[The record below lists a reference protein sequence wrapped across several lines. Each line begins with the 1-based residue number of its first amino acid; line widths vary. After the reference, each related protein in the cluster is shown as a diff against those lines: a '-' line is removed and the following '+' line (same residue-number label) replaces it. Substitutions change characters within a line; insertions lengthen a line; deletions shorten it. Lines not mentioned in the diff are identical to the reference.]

1 MILDWL
7 FASSADRR
15 LLPGGRFRGP
25 TPWVI
30 AIMTFAMLIVA
41 AAGLALS
48 NAAGVV
54 AQGVEG
60 RYSLQ
65 IPAGGAGLPKALAA
79 LRSAPGVSE
88 VEAVPEAEMR
98 RTLERWLG
106 PAGGAADL
114 PVPALI
120 NFDVAPGTDLRAIQ
134 QSVAAV
140 AEGAKVDAHREAV
153 GPLLRSM
160 RSLQWLTWALV
171 LLMMLAT
178 SATVVLAARGALD
191 TNRSTIDVMHGIGA
205 TDVQVTHLFQRKI
218 ALDALVGA
226 AAGAASAAIVL
237 LLLLAGAAAMSGELA
252 GASPLGG
259 KDLFILLLLP
269 VLIVILAAWVAR
281 AAVLATLR
289 RSI

>member
-1 MILDWL
+1 MLDWL
-7 FASSADRR
+7 FASSSERQ
-15 LLPGGRFRGP
+15 LLPGGHFRGP

-65 IPAGGAGLPKALAA
+65 IPAGAPSLPAA
-79 LRSAPGVSE
+79 LRIVRESRGVSG
-88 VEAVPEAEMR
+88 AKAIPEAEMR

-106 PAGGAADL
+106 PAGASGDL

-120 NFDVAPGTDLRAIQ
+120 HFDAASGTNVRAIEQAVARIAPGARI
-134 QSVAAV
+134 AAHD
-140 AEGAKVDAHREAV
+140 ETV
-153 GPLLRSM
+153 GPLLKSM
-160 RSLQWLTWALV
+160 RALQWLTWALV
-171 LLMMLAT
+171 VLMAFAT

-191 TNRSTIDVMHGIGA
+191 THRPTIDVMHGIGA
-205 TDVQVTHLFQRKI
+205 TDLQVTHLFQRKI
-218 ALDALVGA
+218 ALDALAGALAGGVLAAAVILFLVAGGA
-226 AAGAASAAIVL
+226 AL
-237 LLLLAGAAAMSGELA
+237 SGELTA
-252 GASPLGG
+252 VRAIGARDML
-259 KDLFILLLLP
+259 
-269 VLIVILAAWVAR
+269 ILAALPILI
-281 AAVLATLR
+281 AVLATWVARLAVLAALR